1 MHLFLDHIGLVVDDV
16 ADLAGGQCA
25 ALFGCGHG
33 HSGQALGLQFHAAT
47 EQQAGWRHLGDAVYQ
62 RRPVHRVTQRRLVVG
77 LVKFS
82 LSAKEVHKRPHCVC
96 ARIRCCEGQHKAVRR
111 SRRHYRQV
119 NADVAA
125 IAAGVATERSR
136 RILEQRDAKK
146 AEAERAPDTA
156 TNLANEL
163 KLLEGALAK
172 TAWVAGAQFS
182 LADIALGPIVKRCI
196 GFPLGLPAS
205 PKTQA
210 WVAELQKRP
219 AFQKATATG

>member
-1 MHLFLDHIGLVVDDV
+1 MIELLGRATSGNVQKVIFLLEELGLPYERKDYGRQFQNTTTPEYAALNPMQKVPTLVDGGTV
-16 ADLAGGQCA
+16 IWQSNTILRYLANKTRSPLYPADAAQRSWIERWMDWLLAELNPTYLAG
-25 ALFGCGHG
+25 F
-33 HSGQALGLQFHAAT
+33 
-47 EQQAGWRHLGDAVYQ
+47 
-62 RRPVHRVTQRRLVVG
+62 
-77 LVKFS
+77 
-82 LSAKEVHKRPHCVC
+82 
-96 ARIRCCEGQHKAVRR
+96 
-111 SRRHYRQV
+111 
-119 NADVAA
+119 
-125 IAAGVATERSR
+125 
-136 RILEQRDAKK
+136 RDAKK

-172 TAWVAGAQFS
+172 TPWVAGAQFS